1 MYVEITN
8 ASDKTNPLFAFQ
20 NLNSLEIDILTEALV
35 IYKNHLPATEEFRNV
50 RQSCVEIFHKIEA
63 ETTKL
68 KR

>member
-20 NLNSLEIDILTEALV
+20 NVNSLEIDILIEALV
-35 IYKNHLPATEEFRNV
+35 IYKNHLPSTEEFKHV
-50 RQSCVEIFHKIEA
+50 RHTCVEIFHKIEA
-63 ETTKL
+63 ETAKL